1 MKIDENDFQ
10 FKQKLKNTLN
20 RITYRITYLGK
31 LEIFTVKINLVFV
44 VNRFM

>member
-20 RITYRITYLGK
+20 RITYLGK